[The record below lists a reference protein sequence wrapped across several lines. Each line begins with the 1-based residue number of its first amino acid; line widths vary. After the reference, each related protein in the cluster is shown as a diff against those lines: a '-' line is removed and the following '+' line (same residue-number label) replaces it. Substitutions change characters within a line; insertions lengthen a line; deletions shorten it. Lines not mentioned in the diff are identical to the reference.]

1 MADTQSTSST
11 GTGRP
16 RRIAVG
22 FHAGGSLPLRL
33 AEDKL
38 TDLRQAI
45 TSGGGG
51 WHEVESE
58 DGTVLLNLAQ
68 VIYLRVESDEHR
80 IGF

>member
-1 MADTQSTSST
+1 MPDTL
-11 GTGRP
+11 
-16 RRIAVG
+16 RRVAVG

-33 AEDKL
+33 NDDKL
-38 TDLRQAI
+38 ADLRKAI
-45 TSGGGG
+45 TAAAGG

-68 VIYLRVESDEHR
+68 VIYLRVESDEHK